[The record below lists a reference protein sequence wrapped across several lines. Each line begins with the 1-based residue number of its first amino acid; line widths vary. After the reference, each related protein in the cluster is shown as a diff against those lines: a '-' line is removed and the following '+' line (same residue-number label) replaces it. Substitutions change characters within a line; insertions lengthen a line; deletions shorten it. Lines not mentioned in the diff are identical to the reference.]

1 MKQKISK
8 MPVISWFKKKCI
20 PDYADIISI
29 NLPDRE
35 ELNKDLKAQINGM
48 MNFDDDSLPIRIITK
63 PFAEAM
69 ADTVSQFT
77 KDVKIWTSLENYV
90 VYSGVIVA
98 NEIIYYCF
106 SKRPEAYDYD
116 IFVAVF
122 DKDRTLLSLRKQI
135 SDKKSQSFISPLHL
149 YKMKEFMETVG
160 VEIAGDVSQKD
171 MAVRVETYYYQ
182 LVILFELFRKYAK
195 VETRILQPK
204 SKAELFKCKYH
215 NENDYSIEIMDS
227 TWFTTLVKSDE
238 FKVRGHFRLQPCGQ
252 ALKDKKLIWIK
263 DFTKE
268 GYTRKAKKELEFA

>member
-1 MKQKISK
+1 MKQRINK
-8 MPVISWFKKKCI
+8 MPIISWFKKKCI
-20 PDYADIISI
+20 PDYADIISV
-29 NLPDRE
+29 NLPNKE
-35 ELNKDLKAQINGM
+35 ELNKDLKTQINGM
-48 MNFDDDSLPIRIITK
+48 MNFDDGSLPIRIITK

-69 ADTVSQFT
+69 ADTVPQFT

-90 VYSGVIVA
+90 VYSGVILA

-135 SDKKSQSFISPLHL
+135 SGQKSQSFISSLHL
-149 YKMKEFMETVG
+149 YKMKEFMEIV
-160 VEIAGDVSQKD
+160 GDVSQKD
-171 MAVRVETYYYQ
+171 IAVRVETYYYQ

-215 NENDYSIEIMDS
+215 NDNDYSIEIMDS

-252 ALKDKKLIWIK
+252 AFAERKLVWIK

-268 GYTRKAKKELEFA
+268 GYTRKAKKELEIA

>member
-8 MPVISWFKKKCI
+8 MPVINWFKKKCI
-20 PDYADIISI
+20 PEYADIISV
-29 NLPDRE
+29 NVPNKE
-35 ELNKDLKAQINGM
+35 ELNKQLKIQINSI
-48 MNFDDDSLPIRIITK
+48 MNFDDTSLPIRVITK

-77 KDVKIWTSLENYV
+77 KDVKIWTSLENYA
-90 VYSGVIVA
+90 VYSGVIIA

-106 SKRPEAYDYD
+106 TKHPEAYDYD
-116 IFVAVF
+116 IAVVVF
-122 DKDRTLLSLRKQI
+122 DKNKTLLFFCKQI
-135 SDKKSQSFISPLHL
+135 SGNRSQSFINPLHV
-149 YKMKEFMETVG
+149 YKMKEFMDIVDD
-160 VEIAGDVSQKD
+160 ISQKD
-171 MAVRVETYYYQ
+171 MTVRIDTYYYQ

-215 NENDYSIEIMDS
+215 NENDHSIEIMDS
-227 TWFTTLVKSDE
+227 TWFTTLIKSDE

-252 ALKDKKLIWIK
+252 AFNDKKLIWIK

-268 GYTRKAKKELEFA
+268 GYTRKAKKELEIA